1 MTAHSSQ
8 HPTTSSRP
16 VYARNPRQAL
26 VVAAIVAG
34 VLLLQELIGLAGL
47 TGWIPSGAEPTDA
60 GSSLFYLWWQLASV
74 VTFSAG
80 VFLLLWLVPTS
91 RADRLA
97 VTLAKGLLA
106 AASGVV
112 VAWVL
117 GTLYATLL
125 LPGRGLLAFLFSGAA
140 DVIGQTLGRAP
151 LVMLVVLVQWV
162 ILRERRA

>member
-8 HPTTSSRP
+8 QPTTPARP
-16 VYARNPRQAL
+16 VYARRPRQAL
-26 VVAAIVAG
+26 VAAALVAG
-34 VLLLQELIGLAGL
+34 VLLLQELIGLVGL
-47 TGWIPSGAEPTDA
+47 TGWIPGGAEPGDA
-60 GSSLFYLWWQLASV
+60 GTSLVYFGWQLANV
-74 VTFSAG
+74 VTFSGG

-91 RADRLA
+91 WADRLP

-112 VAWVL
+112 VSWVL

-125 LPGRGLLAFLFSGAA
+125 LPGRGLLGYLFSGAA
-140 DVIGQTLGRAP
+140 DLVAQTIDRAP

-162 ILRERRA
+162 VLRERAR

>member
-8 HPTTSSRP
+8 QPTTPARP
-16 VYARNPRQAL
+16 IYARRPRQAL
-26 VVAAIVAG
+26 VAAAFVAG
-34 VLLLQELIGLAGL
+34 VLVLQELIGLVGRL
-47 TGWIPSGAEPTDA
+47 GWLPGGPERAIPDT
-60 GSSLFYLWWQLASV
+60 SLFYFALQLASV

-91 RADRLA
+91 WADRLP

-112 VAWVL
+112 VSTVL
-117 GTLYATLL
+117 GVLYTTLL
-125 LPGRGLLAFLFSGAA
+125 APGRGLLAYLFTGAA
-140 DVIGQTLGRAP
+140 DLVVQTIDRAP

-162 ILRERRA
+162 VLRERAR

>member
-8 HPTTSSRP
+8 QPTTPVRP
-16 VYARNPRQAL
+16 VYARRPRQAL
-26 VVAAIVAG
+26 VAAAVVAG
-34 VLLLQELIGLAGL
+34 VLLVQELVGLAGL
-47 TGWIPSGAEPTDA
+47 SAWLPGGAQPADTGT
-60 GSSLFYLWWQLASV
+60 SLVYFGWQIANL

-91 RADRLA
+91 SGDRLP

-117 GTLYATLL
+117 GTVSAVLMM
-125 LPGRGLLAFLFSGAA
+125 PGRGLLAFLFNGAA
-140 DVIGQTLGRAP
+140 DLVAQTIDRAP
-151 LVMLVVLVQWV
+151 LVMLVVVVQWA